1 MLINS
6 GYLDIQKSYSEM
18 TSERLNLRHLR
29 AFKAV
34 CDTGSLSQAATV
46 SHLSQPAITQGL
58 AKLTKSV
65 GSDLFIRS
73 ARGVTPTE
81 AANVLNHRVTRA
93 FDILARACTRTTA
106 RSPNPIA
113 MVTMTQL
120 RALIAVDIHR
130 NFTLAAAHLG
140 ISQPSIYR
148 SAKNIEAIF
157 QFPFYI
163 KTQRGITLSDTGE
176 RLARAAQ
183 LFLAEINQGLDD
195 IATLNGGNSVALN
208 IGCLPL
214 SRGAI
219 LPQAI
224 NQITTEVPNLQIH
237 VIDSPFDNM
246 LRELRVGRVDLIIGA
261 LRDTLAL
268 DDISQM
274 PLFTDRLGV
283 YCDVDHPLA
292 QVSNVTLEDVSAY
305 DWIVARSGTPT
316 RVFFDKFFPSKPHHP
331 RKAMIETGSSILV
344 RGLLSRSQKLAM
356 ISQTQMHDDLVA
368 GRVAQVDISLN
379 DAPRAIGVITR
390 TDWTPNRIQKRFI
403 HILRDLTNLWELP
416 NK

>member
-65 GSDLFIRS
+65 GSDLFIRT

-81 AANVLNHRVTRA
+81 AAYALNQRVTRA
-93 FDILARACTRTTA
+93 FDILARASTRTTA
-106 RSPNPIA
+106 RSQNPIA

-140 ISQPSIYR
+140 ISQPSLYR
-148 SAKNIEAIF
+148 SAKDMEAIW
-157 QFPFYI
+157 QQPFYV
-163 KTQRGITLSDTGE
+163 KTQRGITLSDIAE
-176 RLARAAQ
+176 RIARAAQ
-183 LFLAEINQGLDD
+183 LFLAELNQGLDD
-195 IATLNGGNSVALN
+195 IAVLNGTSSVALN
-208 IGCLPL
+208 IACLPL

-219 LPQAI
+219 LPQAL
-224 NQITTEVPNLQIH
+224 NQITAEFPNLQIH
-237 VIDSPFDNM
+237 VIDSPFDDM
-246 LRELRVGRVDLIIGA
+246 LRDLRLGRVDLIIGA
-261 LRDTLAL
+261 LRDTLAV
-268 DDISQM
+268 DDIVQT

-283 YCDVDHPLA
+283 YSAVDHPLA
-292 QVSNVTLEDVSAY
+292 KVSHVTRDDVLAY

-316 RVFFDKFFPSKPHHP
+316 RDFFDHFFASKPHHP
-331 RKAMIETGSSILV
+331 GKSMIETGSSVLV
-344 RGLLSRSQKLAM
+344 QGLLNGSQKLAM

-368 GRVAQVDISLN
+368 GRVARVDISLP
-379 DAPRAIGVITR
+379 DAPRPIGVMTR
-390 TDWTPNRIQKRFI
+390 KDWAPNRIQKRFI
-403 HILRDLTNLWELP
+403 DVLHDL
-416 NK
+416 KS